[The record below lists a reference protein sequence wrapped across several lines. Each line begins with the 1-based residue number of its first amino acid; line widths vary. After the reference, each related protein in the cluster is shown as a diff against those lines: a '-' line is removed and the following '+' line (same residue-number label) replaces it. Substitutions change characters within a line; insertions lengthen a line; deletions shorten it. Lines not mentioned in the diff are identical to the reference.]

1 MSVRISIHFFL
12 ILLLSAIWGQSLSIE
27 SCLIDTQDLKQLIN
41 KKNTTL
47 VDVRNAD
54 DFSIIHIPESLN
66 IKSHEIKT
74 KAFLKGKQLVLI
86 GYGYDIGTLSEIC
99 KTLGLS
105 GFKSVQVLE
114 NGIAG
119 WANENLAGSLNQE
132 VNKAVFYVRPADIAG
147 ITDIKHVLVIN
158 ITGKKSNLLDN
169 YFVNVSS
176 VSAKNNTSLFN
187 QLKKINQSRKNQYHY
202 MIVVD
207 SDGRRYSALHGLNH
221 IRNGMPVMFLSGG
234 LDDLNSYDKKQS
246 AISSKKEFTLQNLKG
261 CGY

>member
-66 IKSHEIKT
+66 IKSHEIK
-74 KAFLKGKQLVLI
+74 
-86 GYGYDIGTLSEIC
+86 YGYDIGTLSEIC
-99 KTLGLS
+99 KTLRLS

-132 VNKAVFYVRPADIAG
+132 VNQSVFYVRPADIAG

-158 ITGKKSNLLDN
+158 ITGKKSNRLDN
-169 YFVNVSS
+169 YFVNVSR
-176 VSAKNNTSLFN
+176 VSEKNNTSLFN

-221 IRNGMPVMFLSGG
+221 IKNGMPVMFLSGG

-246 AISSKKEFTLQNLKG
+246 AISNKKEFTLQNLKG